1 MISTHDSINGR
12 LFYDPKAGDDGG
24 NSHPPQEFT
33 VPATTLPGSARKTS
47 EEIHRTLFS
56 AR

>member
-1 MISTHDSINGR
+1 MTSTHDSINGR
-12 LFYDPKAGDDGG
+12 LFYDPKAEDDGG
-24 NSHPPQEFT
+24 NSHPPREFT
-33 VPATTLPGSARKTS
+33 GPTTTLSESALKTS